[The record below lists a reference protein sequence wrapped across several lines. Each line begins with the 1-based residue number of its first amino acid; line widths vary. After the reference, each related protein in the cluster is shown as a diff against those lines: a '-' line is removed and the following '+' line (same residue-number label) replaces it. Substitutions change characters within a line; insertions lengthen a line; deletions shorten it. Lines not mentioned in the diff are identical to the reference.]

1 MPLIEPGAN
10 VPTFKLPD
18 HTGRITSIPRANGRW
33 LVLFFFPKANTSA
46 CTSEACQFQALLD
59 AFNDAGCDVVGLAP
73 DPVQALAEMAGANTL
88 GYPLLSDSG
97 VGGEPPAI
105 CQKLGVWGEKSM
117 YGNTYMG
124 VIRTT
129 YLIDPKGIVA
139 QRWDRVSTPK
149 HAAKV
154 LKALHEALGL
164 SKASRATP
172 PASKKASGKRGAS

>member
-1 MPLIEPGAN
+1 MPLIEPGTR
-10 VPTFKLPD
+10 VPKFKLAD
-18 HTGRITSIPRANGRW
+18 HTGRIVPIPGSNGRW

-46 CTSEACQFQALLD
+46 CTSEACQFQALLE
-59 AFNDAGCDVVGLAP
+59 AFNDADCDVLGIAP
-73 DPVQALAEMAGANTL
+73 DPVQALAEMASSNAL
-88 GYPLLSDSG
+88 GYSLLSDSAVAG
-97 VGGEPPAI
+97 KPPAI
-105 CQKLGVWGEKSM
+105 CEKLGVWGEKSM

-129 YLIDPKGIVA
+129 YLIDPKGNVA

-154 LKALHEALGL
+154 LKALHDVSGT

-172 PASKKASGKRGAS
+172 PASKKVPTKRGA